1 MRITIDIKAFYD
13 WVPCPPGTEIK
24 ESDVKAGLVKK
35 MIDDKWSMRVAIDSP
50 DPKQQHNV
58 GIPETNIAQM
68 FAAKAKVGRD
78 ISREEA
84 VADLLRRSLEH
95 HLHPSHLIK
104 IHVDDGGADKDA
116 ITEAL
121 KAAGVEAFDENVE
134 RYFEEVD
141 LEDYLNRVFKTASTK
156 KPKKGA

>member
-24 ESDVKAGLVKK
+24 ESDVKAGLVKQ
-35 MIDDKWSMRVAIDSP
+35 MIDEKWSMRVTVDSP
-50 DPKQQHNV
+50 DPKQQHQV
-58 GIPETNIAQM
+58 SIPEGSIAQM
-68 FAAKAKVGRD
+68 FAARAKVGRD

-95 HLHPSHLIK
+95 HLHPGHLEK
-104 IHVDDGGADKDA
+104 IHVEDGGADVDA
-116 ITEAL
+116 I
-121 KAAGVEAFDENVE
+121 KAALESVGVEAIDENVE
-134 RYFEEVD
+134 RYTEDVD
-141 LEDYLNRVFKTASTK
+141 LADYLNRVFKTASTK